1 MGDSDQSLAK
11 IKINILCSPLVHQ
24 AGHFVIDSYQV
35 GQAIISFCK
44 SRLTTPNHCLVLSV
58 LGIGFQYNFP
68 IKFPRIKV
76 RLTGLQCSV
85 SSCLSLKIEVTFAF
99 FHFLGLSPNCLEL
112 LKMMKSSLTMTL
124 ASCLSTSV
132 CIPLVLM
139 ALCISGLFKISLTWF
154 SPTQG

>member
-24 AGHFVIDSYQV
+24 PGHFVIDSYQV

-44 SRLTTPNHCLVLSV
+44 SRLTTPNHCLVLGV
-58 LGIGFQYNFP
+58 FGIGFQYYFP

-76 RLTGLQCSV
+76 RLTGLQCPG

-99 FHFLGLSPNCLEL
+99 FHFSGLSQLPWSFKDDQKQSHNDIGQLPQHLCVYPI
-112 LKMMKSSLTMTL
+112 SSHG
-124 ASCLSTSV
+124 
-132 CIPLVLM
+132 LVYV
-139 ALCISGLFKISLTWF
+139 WF
-154 SPTQG
+154 V